1 MNRKKKE
8 LLRIPATTRHSKH
21 SSIDLSFCKDADVIG
36 EPKILTDRHES
47 RRLISPQTRV
57 SATAGTDCMEFA
69 PDDFALDE
77 KNIDLNVSP
86 ISSIKFKISRW
97 ILFSIHTKSM
107 WRQERNKFRS
117 R

>member
-107 WRQERNKFRS
+107 WRQERNKFR
-117 R
+117 RR